1 MPSIQFRNG
10 NLIVNLSRKEQIASL
25 RKQIVV
31 PLSDIESV
39 EVYEKFPRGIGLRC
53 PGTGLPGYIQAG
65 TYLKKGV
72 KNFVYWRRHEVP
84 VRIALKNN
92 TWTSLIIGSSDA
104 PELIER
110 INSARQ

>member
-1 MPSIQFRNG
+1 MPN
-10 NLIVNLSRKEQIASL
+10 IVIRGTDLVVELTRKEQLASL

-31 PLSDIESV
+31 PLADVTSV
-39 EVYEKFPRGIGLRC
+39 GIYEDFPRGIGLRC

-84 VRIALKNN
+84 VHIALHNN
-92 TWTSLIIGSSDA
+92 AWTGIIIGSKNA